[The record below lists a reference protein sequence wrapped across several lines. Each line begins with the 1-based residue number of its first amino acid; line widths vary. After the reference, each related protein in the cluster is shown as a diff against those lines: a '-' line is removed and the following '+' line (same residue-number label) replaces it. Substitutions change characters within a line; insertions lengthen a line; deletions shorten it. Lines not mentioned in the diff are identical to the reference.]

1 MSMLE
6 ITGSL
11 EPKKTAPV
19 RTFLDD
25 WKSFSNE
32 KEQSII
38 YIYRISSLAHTV
50 TTANCILPFPIKQTL
65 QLK

>member
-32 KEQSII
+32 KEVYHI
-38 YIYRISSLAHTV
+38 YISNQFFGTYRYDG
-50 TTANCILPFPIKQTL
+50 
-65 QLK
+65 